1 MSTRRR
7 SLHAA
12 ALLVIG
18 FMTAGGVRAAVQP
31 FTPARLPD
39 PFPGIDGSYLVALD
53 DRPRWGRGVDQPR
66 SPASLTKLLTA
77 LVLLEDRRILAED
90 VTVTAAAAATE
101 PTRMGLRAGDTLQG
115 AQALAAMLVHSA
127 NDACLALVVH
137 ASADVRHFMAR
148 MNARARA
155 LGMHSSHFSDPCGY
169 DAPGQYS
176 TAMDLLRLARA
187 AQADPLIARLVAQP
201 SVAFQSRAGRAY
213 HLSNTNLLLGRLE
226 GVVGMKTGYTQKAR
240 RCLIALAERDGHRVW
255 LVMLGSERRWW
266 QAHQII
272 DAAFDAASF
281 TTP

>member
-7 SLHAA
+7 GLPAA
-12 ALLVIG
+12 AQLVIG
-18 FMTAGGVRAAVQP
+18 CVVAGGVHAAVAASM
-31 FTPARLPD
+31 PASLPD
-39 PFPGIDGSYLVALD
+39 PFPGVAGSYLVAID
-53 DRPRWGRGVDQPR
+53 NVPRWGRGVHKPR
-66 SPASLTKLLTA
+66 LPASLTKLLTA
-77 LVLLEDRRILAED
+77 LVLLEDRGILTEE
-90 VTVTAAAAATE
+90 VTVTPAAAATE
-101 PTRMGLRAGDTLQG
+101 PTRMGLRAGDALQG

-127 NDACLALVVH
+127 NDACVALVAHV
-137 ASADVRHFMAR
+137 SADQRRFVAR

-155 LGMHSSHFSDPCGY
+155 LGMRSSQFSDPCGY

-176 TAMDLLRLARA
+176 TAVDLLRLARA

-201 SVAFQSRAGRAY
+201 SVEFRSRAGRAY
-213 HLSNTNLLLGRLE
+213 HLGNTNLLLGRLE

-240 RCLIALAERDGHRVW
+240 RCLIALAERDGRRVW
-255 LVMLGSERRWW
+255 LVLLGSEQRWW